1 MKDFCVDKA
10 IEKESIDKVGCTT
23 PYGPNKSQICNNKR
37 DGDAA
42 FYGIYFAKGRNNW
55 DDSNSTKECLNPC
68 SVFTFETKRF
78 QNTLTGSFNHSV
90 VVISFERFIRVTSEY
105 YIYTGINLIAE
116 IGGYVGLFLGI
127 SVNQVTNLM
136 DFIAS
141 RLKQIFK
148 NS

>member
-1 MKDFCVDKA
+1 MKDYCVDKA

-105 YIYTGINLIAE
+105 YIYQGP
-116 IGGYVGLFLGI
+116 
-127 SVNQVTNLM
+127 
-136 DFIAS
+136 
-141 RLKQIFK
+141 R
-148 NS
+148 